1 VAKTIPNNP
10 YEAMLLNTGPVP
22 GESLTVAPKTLPCEK
37 PPQYPRLE
45 DALQYSWEALVD
57 RTDKIVALA
66 KLGMSL
72 RDQCQRFLM
81 EGFTRGLW
89 SVDMLILMGHPVL
102 AMHVAICELSDT
114 KYELVDEGYDEDPEL
129 TNIARALAAKENAA
143 SAAGAPAAVAPQ
155 APQMPA
161 PANDQGVQSVQ
172 TQPSPPRA
180 GGLMGDDEE

>member
-102 AMHVAICELSDT
+102 AMIRRGSGTYEHRQGTCGEGERGECRWRSGCGGASGSSNACAGERPRRAKRPDPAISPSGRRADGRRRGVMIW
-114 KYELVDEGYDEDPEL
+114 LV
-129 TNIARALAAKENAA
+129 
-143 SAAGAPAAVAPQ
+143 V
-155 APQMPA
+155 
-161 PANDQGVQSVQ
+161 
-172 TQPSPPRA
+172 
-180 GGLMGDDEE
+180 